1 MNDITDQTMH
11 ELVERLGLE
20 REPFGR
26 GVSGVFFVGGQRRF
40 LVQQVMH
47 ALYFAK
53 GIVLLSGADGA
64 GKSRVAA
71 EVCRELEELCD
82 LCCLEA
88 SVLMDDNEVR
98 RHLCE
103 KLGLAAEAASDDAAL
118 LSALEQLKPDEG
130 DPLPVLLLIDDAQ
143 HLAVPVLV
151 RCHTLAMASQGRIRL
166 LLIGD
171 PELLRAWEQ
180 AGNLDAEQV
189 DVLPLDAQETAD
201 YVATSLQAAGYRGES
216 PLNELQLDALY
227 RESRGN
233 IGAINALAPALL
245 LAATGSPATPPRRK
259 LPLPHVALIAL
270 LVVFIGVAALFFGG
284 GGDTDS
290 AGEKNVAAVAVD
302 DGSRQSIP
310 LALPSTDT
318 ALPAEVDA
326 QPAAPQAGA
335 PTVSAGAASS
345 ALSPPAPA
353 PAPAPST
360 ESKPLPVSA
369 PIPTQSTLPPATKQP
384 ATVAPPKPALAAP
397 GAPTKVDAPA
407 KSVSAQNQPATSAP
421 VKSVAAPK
429 GADAAALVAMPST
442 QFVVQLMAVSKRK
455 ALDQF
460 IAKSAGGV
468 KVYSY
473 ETRRSGKPWFVAVT
487 GPYADKNA
495 ARSAIARLPKALR
508 DNNPWLRSVASVQS
522 DIRNQ

>member
-1 MNDITDQTMH
+1 MNEITDQTMH

-20 REPFGR
+20 REPFGN
-26 GVSGVFFVGGQRRF
+26 GASDVFFVGGQRRF

-47 ALYFAK
+47 ALYFAR

-64 GKSRVAA
+64 GKSRIGA

-103 KLGLAAEAASDDAAL
+103 TLGLAAEAASDDAAL
-118 LSALEQLKPDEG
+118 LGALEQLKPDEG

-143 HLAVPVLV
+143 HLAVPVLA
-151 RCHTLAMASQGRIRL
+151 RCHALAMASQGRIRL

-171 PELLRAWEQ
+171 PELLHAWEQ
-180 AGNLDAEQV
+180 AGSLEAEQV

-216 PLNELQLDALY
+216 PLNELQLDVLY

-233 IGAINALAPALL
+233 IGAINAIAPALL
-245 LAATGSPATPPRRK
+245 LTATGDPVTPSRRK
-259 LPLPHVALIAL
+259 LPLPHVAIIAL
-270 LVVFIGVAALFFGG
+270 LVVFVGIAALFFGG
-284 GGDTDS
+284 GDADPGD
-290 AGEKNVAAVAVD
+290 GENVAGVAVSD
-302 DGSRQSIP
+302 ESRQSIP

-318 ALPAEVDA
+318 VLPAEVGAQSPAA
-326 QPAAPQAGA
+326 QPVAPPPIAPPPATPSVPVAATSPA
-335 PTVSAGAASS
+335 AASTKAS
-345 ALSPPAPA
+345 SPLVD
-353 PAPAPST
+353 
-360 ESKPLPVSA
+360 SKPLPEST
-369 PIPTQSTLPPATKQP
+369 PRQSTLPKPSAS
-384 ATVAPPKPALAAP
+384 VVVPPKPAAVAP
-397 GAPTKVDAPA
+397 SA
-407 KSVSAQNQPATSAP
+407 KP
-421 VKSVAAPK
+421 VAPK
-429 GADAAALVAMPST
+429 SSDAVALMAMPST
-442 QFVVQLMAVSKRK
+442 QFVVQLMAVSTRK
-455 ALDQF
+455 ALDNF
-460 IAKSAGGV
+460 IARSAGGV

-495 ARSAIARLPKALR
+495 ARNAIARLPKALR